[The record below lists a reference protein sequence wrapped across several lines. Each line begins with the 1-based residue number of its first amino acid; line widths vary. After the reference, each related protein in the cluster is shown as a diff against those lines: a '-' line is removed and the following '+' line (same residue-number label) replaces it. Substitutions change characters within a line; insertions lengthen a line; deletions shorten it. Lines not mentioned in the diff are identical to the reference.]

1 MHCCYVNF
9 YVNIK
14 IHCVF
19 FSSLDFIY
27 TFCKTHLCDSFICSC
42 TYDLEYFWLSLPYTQ
57 YAINRFHGL
66 VSLEHSMYALVARDH
81 HRTKLLWFVFFSS
94 LGLSLCVYI
103 FRPNGYLH
111 QLTFIVFRN
120 SNWILMFPL
129 SRFSLQLP
137 HHPIIIVACLL
148 PFTRNETCFNCYDYG
163 SFCIMKCTLCIHMN
177 SFVTKFD
184 NFSALLFHSSP
195 LFFFLSLFFFF
206 LSISFFLSLY
216 IFLFPSFTLKNPT
229 TTIMDRIEHLR
240 K

>member
-1 MHCCYVNF
+1 MHCCYVIF

-163 SFCIMKCTLCIHMN
+163 SVCIMKCTLCIHMN
-177 SFVTKFD
+177 SFMTKFD

-195 LFFFLSLFFFF
+195 FF
-206 LSISFFLSLY
+206 LSISFFLFALY
-216 IFLFPSFTLKNPT
+216 LLLPFTLYLSLS
-229 TTIMDRIEHLR
+229 ILYS
-240 K
+240 